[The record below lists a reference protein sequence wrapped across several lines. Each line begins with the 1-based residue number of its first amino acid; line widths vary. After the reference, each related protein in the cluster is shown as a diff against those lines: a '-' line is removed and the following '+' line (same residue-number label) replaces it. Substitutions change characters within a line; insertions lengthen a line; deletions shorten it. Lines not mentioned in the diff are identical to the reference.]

1 LAKAKRKEKEL
12 TPKAKAHGTRTVKT
26 MSNPIEDKVDKKE
39 LEKRCQQLQKE
50 REEMW
55 ERLGMN
61 WRKGTCLPNPKHVWD
76 KTSYSLQ

>member
-1 LAKAKRKEKEL
+1 
-12 TPKAKAHGTRTVKT
+12 
-26 MSNPIEDKVDKKE
+26 MSKHTEDKVGKKE

-61 WRKGTCLPNPKHVWD
+61 WKENACLPKPSEKAPYAFLKRLTN
-76 KTSYSLQ
+76 

>member
-1 LAKAKRKEKEL
+1 MLKTSILGIKIA
-12 TPKAKAHGTRTVKT
+12 KT
-26 MSNPIEDKVDKKE
+26 MLNSIEDKVDKKE

-61 WRKGTCLPNPKHVWD
+61 WRKGTCLPNPRDIWD
-76 KTSYSLQ
+76 KTSFKL

>member
-1 LAKAKRKEKEL
+1 
-12 TPKAKAHGTRTVKT
+12 
-26 MSNPIEDKVDKKE
+26 MSKHTEDKADNKE

-61 WRKGTCLPNPKHVWD
+61 WRKGTCLPNPKHIWD
-76 KTSYSLQ
+76 KTSFKL

>member
-1 LAKAKRKEKEL
+1 MLKAKVLGTK
-12 TPKAKAHGTRTVKT
+12 TAKI
-26 MSNPIEDKVDKKE
+26 MSKHTEDKVGKKE

-61 WRKGTCLPNPKHVWD
+61 WRKGTCLPK
-76 KTSYSLQ
+76 